1 IERNTFLNIVLMKP
15 HKSDKL
21 TRAQAIRAR
30 MRAGGV
36 KFDKGGDWYTTL
48 EDEVL
53 SFPRSRHDDQVDA
66 LAYLGLLLEKM
77 IDAPTITEM
86 EEEEYQRELEQGGP
100 TGQSEITGY

>member
-1 IERNTFLNIVLMKP
+1 MKP

-21 TRAQAIRAR
+21 TRAQSIRAR

-36 KFDKGGDWYTTL
+36 KFDKQADWYPTL

-53 SFPRSRHDDQVDA
+53 SFPRARHDDQVDS

-77 IDAPTITEM
+77 IDAPTLTEV
-86 EEEEYQRELEQGGP
+86 EEEEYQKELEQDGLM
-100 TGQSEITGY
+100 GQSEITGY